1 MKPIPINDL
10 THRVIGC
17 AIEVHRELG
26 PGLVESLY
34 EACLCDELADAG
46 LRFARQQQLPVVY
59 KNRPLSGHFQLDIVV
74 DDALVLEIK
83 SVHQV
88 HPIHEAQLTTYLHLG
103 GFPLGLVMNFNTV
116 LMKDGVTRV
125 LNSKGPR
132 QSNP

>member
-1 MKPIPINDL
+1 MKPVPSNDL

-17 AIEVHRELG
+17 AIELHRELG

-88 HPIHEAQLTTYLHLG
+88 HPIHEAQLMTYLRLG
-103 GFPLGLVMNFNTV
+103 GFPLGLLLNFNTV

-132 QSNP
+132 PSNP